1 MRWGG
6 EKGGGEQRGERS
18 GGDVGGAAG
27 AFSNNLF
34 TPAAKE
40 PISERSRF

>member
-1 MRWGG
+1 MGRKEG
-6 EKGGGEQRGERS
+6 RGAS
-18 GGDVGGAAG
+18 GSVGGAAG

-40 PISERSRF
+40 PISKRSRF